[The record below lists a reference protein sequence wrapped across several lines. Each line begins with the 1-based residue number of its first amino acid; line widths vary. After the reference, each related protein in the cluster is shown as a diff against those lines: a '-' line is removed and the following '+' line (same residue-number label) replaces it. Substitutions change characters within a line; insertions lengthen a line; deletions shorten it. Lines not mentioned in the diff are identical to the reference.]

1 MDQKDKAGTED
12 FRNASLPLEKRVD
25 DLLSRLTTEEKVP
38 LLAGSEAF
46 RLEGVQRLNVP
57 ALRLTDGPTGVRS
70 NAGKEAT
77 VFPVA
82 VALAATFNPDLVGRV
97 AAAIA
102 REAHA
107 LGEVTIL
114 APTINIVRTPVWGR
128 NFETY
133 SEDPYLAG
141 RLGIGYVAG
150 LQGEGIGA
158 SLKHYAANNQELDRM
173 SVSAELDE
181 RTLREI
187 YLHAFE
193 MVVAATN
200 PWTVMASYN
209 KLNGTYAS
217 ENRYLLTDILK
228 KEWGYD
234 GVVVSDWGAVHS
246 TVPAANAGL
255 DLEMPGPPKW
265 FGKKLLDAVEKGEVS
280 KAQLDDN
287 ARRMVRF
294 ILRTGALDGTPRP
307 KGELLS
313 DNHRAIAR
321 EAAEESIVLL
331 KNDRDLLP
339 FDASKVKTVA
349 LIGPSVDN
357 LRLQGDGSSRVYTAR
372 QVKVRETFASRLG
385 NEVRFTHADGVD
397 NEPFPRL
404 AQYPMFST
412 TQARDTEGLV
422 SEYFA
427 GADFSGSPL
436 RTSVEKRFFRYMGEN
451 VPPGTPMG
459 YRWKGFFWPR
469 RSGLHEFSILGRGHA
484 RIAVAGKTVV
494 DDNSTP
500 IPDRHDLVGRESI
513 RRTGGIALEAGRA
526 VPIEIEFAWTTKPAT
541 LAYMNLGV
549 REPVGTIAQAVE
561 AAKAADAAIVM
572 VGSASVTEAEGY
584 DRENIDLPGAQD
596 ALVEAILAANP
607 NTVVVVNAGSPM
619 ALPWIDKAKAVLVTW
634 LPGEEGPHALANV
647 LFGFSAPSGRLPV
660 TFPKRFE
667 DNPAYSTYRGGATAP
682 YSEGLFVGYRHY
694 DKEKIAP
701 LFAFGHGLSYTTFA
715 YSTLAAP
722 TRAKAGDKIEV
733 KVTVANTGRR
743 SGKESVQLYVAPKAP
758 SLPRPP
764 KELKAFAKV
773 SLNPGESKTVSLPLD
788 ARSFSFYD
796 PKAKRWVAEAGDY
809 DLLIA
814 ASAADIRLS
823 HTIRLE

>member
-1 MDQKDKAGTED
+1 MSQQDTRTVA
-12 FRNASLPLEKRVD
+12 FRDASLPLETRVE
-25 DLLSRLTTEEKVP
+25 DLFSRLTTEEKVT

-46 RLEGVQRLNVP
+46 RLQGVPRLNVP

-70 NAGKEAT
+70 NSGKEAT

-107 LGEVTIL
+107 LGEVAIL
-114 APTINIVRTPVWGR
+114 APTINIVRTPIWGR

-133 SEDPYLAG
+133 SEDPHLTG
-141 RLGIGYVAG
+141 RLGTGYVQG

-173 SVSAELDE
+173 TVSAELDE

-187 YLHAFE
+187 YLAAFE
-193 MVVAATN
+193 MVVAAAN

-217 ENRYLLTDILK
+217 ENRWLLTDILK
-228 KEWGYD
+228 IEWGYD

-246 TVPAANAGL
+246 TAPAANAGL

-280 KAQLDDN
+280 RAQLDDN

-313 DNHRAIAR
+313 DNHRSIAR

-331 KNDRDLLP
+331 KNDGGLLP
-339 FDASKVKTVA
+339 FDAARTKTVA

-372 QVKVRETFASRLG
+372 QVKVREMFASRLG
-385 NEVRFTHADGVD
+385 NGVTFVHADGVD

-412 TQARDTEGLV
+412 TEARDTEGLT

-427 GADFSGSPL
+427 GDDFSGPPL
-436 RTSVEKRFFRYMGEN
+436 RTSVEKRFFRYMGEGA
-451 VPPGTPMG
+451 PAGTPMG
-459 YRWKGFFWPR
+459 YRWRGFFWPR
-469 RSGLHEFSILGRGHA
+469 KSGTHEFSILGRGHA
-484 RIAVAGKTVV
+484 RIALAGKTIV
-494 DDNSTP
+494 DNASTP

-513 RRTGGIALEAGRA
+513 RRTGSVALEAGHA
-526 VPIEIEFAWTTKPAT
+526 VPIEIEFAWAGKPTT
-541 LAYMNLGV
+541 LQYMNLGV
-549 REPVGTIAQAVE
+549 REPVGSIADAVE

-572 VGSASVTEAEGY
+572 VGSASTTEAEGY
-584 DRENIDLPGAQD
+584 DRENIDLPGPQN
-596 ALVEAILAANP
+596 ALVEAILAASP

-619 ALPWIDKAKAVLVTW
+619 TMPWIDKAKAVLVTW

-660 TFPKRFE
+660 TFPRRLE
-667 DNPAYSTYRGGATAP
+667 DTPTFKTYQGGATAP

-694 DKEKIAP
+694 DKERIAP
-701 LFAFGHGLSYTTFA
+701 LFPFGHGLSYTSFA
-715 YSTLAAP
+715 YSNLAAP
-722 TRAKAGDKIEV
+722 SRATAGDTIEV
-733 KVTVANTGRR
+733 KVTLANAGKRA
-743 SGKESVQLYVAPKAP
+743 GKETVQLYVAPKAP

-773 SLNPGESKTVSLPLD
+773 SLKPGESKTITLPLD
-788 ARSFSFYD
+788 ARAFSCYD
-796 PKAKRWVAEAGDY
+796 PKAKRWIAEPGEY
-809 DLLIA
+809 DLLVA
-814 ASAADIRLS
+814 ASATDIRLK
-823 HTIRLE
+823 HTIQLE

>member
-1 MDQKDKAGTED
+1 MDQKDKAVA
-12 FRNASLPLEKRVD
+12 FRDASLPLEARVE
-25 DLLSRLTTEEKVP
+25 DLFARLTTEEKVT
-38 LLAGSEAF
+38 LLAGSEPF
-46 RLEGVQRLNVP
+46 RLEGVPRLSVP

-70 NAGKEAT
+70 NSGKEAT

-114 APTINIVRTPVWGR
+114 APTINIVRTPIWGR

-173 SVSAELDE
+173 TISAELDE

-187 YLHAFE
+187 YLLAFE

-217 ENRYLLTDILK
+217 ENRRLLTGILK
-228 KEWGYD
+228 DEWGYD

-246 TVPAANAGL
+246 TAPAANAGL

-280 KAQLDDN
+280 QAQLDDN

-321 EAAEESIVLL
+321 EAAEESLVLL
-331 KNDRDLLP
+331 KNDGELLP
-339 FDASKVKTVA
+339 FDANAVKTVA
-349 LIGPSVDN
+349 LIGPSVEN
-357 LRLQGDGSSRVYTAR
+357 LRIQGDGSSRVYSQR
-372 QVKVRETFASRLG
+372 QVKVRETLTSRLG
-385 NEVRFTHADGVD
+385 NGVKFVYADGAD

-412 TQARDTEGLV
+412 TETRETEGLV
-422 SEYFA
+422 SDYFA
-427 GADFSGSPL
+427 GPDFSGAPL
-436 RTSVEKRFFRYMGEN
+436 RTSVEKRFFRYMGEGA
-451 VPPGTPMG
+451 PPGTPMG
-459 YRWKGFFWPR
+459 YRWHGYFWPR
-469 RSGLHEFSILGRGHA
+469 KSGVHEFSLLGRGHTH
-484 RIAVAGKTVV
+484 IAVAGKTIV
-494 DDNSTP
+494 DNASTP
-500 IPDRHDLVGRESI
+500 IPDRHDLVGRESV
-513 RRTGGIALEAGRA
+513 RRTGSLTLEAGHA
-526 VPIEIEFAWTTKPAT
+526 VPIAVEFAWEGKPAA
-541 LAYMNLGV
+541 LQYMNLGV
-549 REPVGTIAQAVE
+549 REPTGTIEEAVA

-572 VGSASVTEAEGY
+572 VGSASTTEAEGY
-584 DRENIDLPGAQD
+584 DRETIALPGPQN

-607 NTVVVVNAGSPM
+607 KTVVVLNAGSPM
-619 ALPWIDKAKAVLVTW
+619 AMPWIDKAKAVLVTW
-634 LPGEEGPHALANV
+634 LPGEEGPQALANV
-647 LFGFSAPSGRLPV
+647 LFGFSSPSGRLPV
-660 TFPKRFE
+660 TFPKRLE
-667 DNPAYSTYRGGATAP
+667 DTPTFKTYKGGASTA

-694 DKEKIAP
+694 DRGNIAP
-701 LFAFGHGLSYTTFA
+701 LFPFGHGLSYTSFA
-715 YSTLAAP
+715 YSGLSAP
-722 TRAKAGDKIEV
+722 GVAKAGDSV
-733 KVTVANTGRR
+733 AVTVTVANTGRR
-743 SGKESVQLYVAPKAP
+743 AGRETVQLYVAPKNP
-758 SLPRPP
+758 SLPRPR

-773 SLNPGESKTVSLPLD
+773 SLAPGESKTVALPLD

-796 PKAKRWVAEAGDY
+796 PKAKRWVAEPGDY
-809 DLLIA
+809 DLLIG

>member
-1 MDQKDKAGTED
+1 MEQKTATES
-12 FRNASLPLEKRVD
+12 FRNPSLPLETRVD
-25 DLLSRLTTEEKVP
+25 DLFSRLTTEEKVT

-46 RLEGVQRLNVP
+46 RLEGVARLNVP

-70 NAGKEAT
+70 NSGKEAT

-107 LGEVTIL
+107 LGEVAIL
-114 APTINIVRTPVWGR
+114 APTINIVRTPIWGR

-173 SVSAELDE
+173 TVSAELDE

-187 YLHAFE
+187 YLLAFE

-217 ENRYLLTDILK
+217 ENRHLLTDILK

-246 TVPAANAGL
+246 TAPAANAGL

-265 FGKKLLDAVEKGEVS
+265 FGKKLLDAVERGEVS
-280 KAQLDDN
+280 EAQLDDN

-294 ILRTGALDGTPRP
+294 ILRTGALDGKPRP
-307 KGELLS
+307 KGELLT

-331 KNDRDLLP
+331 KNDGDLLP
-339 FDASKVKTVA
+339 FDAAKVKTVA

-385 NEVRFTHADGVD
+385 NGVTFTHADGVD

-404 AQYPMFST
+404 AQYTLFST
-412 TQARDTEGLV
+412 TQTRDTQGLV

-436 RTSVEKRFFRYMGEN
+436 RTSVERRFFRYMGEGA
-451 VPPGTPMG
+451 PAGTPMG
-459 YRWKGFFWPR
+459 YRWTGWFWPR
-469 RSGLHEFSILGRGHA
+469 KSGTHEFSILGRGHA
-484 RIAVAGKTVV
+484 RIAVAGETIV
-494 DDNSTP
+494 DNASIP

-513 RRTGGIALEAGRA
+513 RRTGSIALEAGRA
-526 VPIEIEFAWTTKPAT
+526 VPIAVEFAWTAAPTT

-549 REPVGTIAQAVE
+549 REPAGTIAEAVE
-561 AAKAADAAIVM
+561 AARAADAAIVM
-572 VGSASVTEAEGY
+572 VGSASTTEAEGY
-584 DRENIDLPGAQD
+584 DRENIDLPGAQN
-596 ALVEAILAANP
+596 ALVDAVLAANP

-619 ALPWIDKAKAVLVTW
+619 TMPWIDKAKAALVTW

-660 TFPKRFE
+660 TFPKRIDDIPTFK
-667 DNPAYSTYRGGATAP
+667 TYRGGATAP

-701 LFAFGHGLSYTTFA
+701 LFPFGHGLSYTRFA
-715 YSTLAAP
+715 YSSLVAP
-722 TRAKAGDKIEV
+722 SHAKAGEAIEV
-733 KVTVANTGRR
+733 KVTIAN
-743 SGKESVQLYVAPKAP
+743 SGKRAGKDTVQLYVAPRAP

-773 SLNPGESKTVSLPLD
+773 SLKPGESKTVALPLD
-788 ARSFSFYD
+788 ARAFSFYD
-796 PKAKRWVAEAGDY
+796 PRAKRWIVEPGDY
-809 DLLIA
+809 ELVIA
-814 ASAADIRLS
+814 ASATDIRLS
-823 HTIRLE
+823 HVIRLE